1 LGHLERSPGRVLRV
15 MHVEYP
21 FCGGVSRKE
30 VEGCRSLERVV
41 LHELGAGRATKCF
54 DDKDGRS

>member
-1 LGHLERSPGRVLRV
+1 